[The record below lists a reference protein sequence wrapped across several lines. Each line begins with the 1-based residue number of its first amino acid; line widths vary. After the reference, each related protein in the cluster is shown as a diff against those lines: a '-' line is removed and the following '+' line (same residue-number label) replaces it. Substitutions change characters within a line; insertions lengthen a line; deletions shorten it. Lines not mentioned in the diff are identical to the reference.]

1 MFRSTTIASVAL
13 GLSLAAATFAHA
25 EGYAGFRGGLNMA
38 SFSGDGTFSPKQATI
53 PAQEYPDTRNGFT
66 GGMFFGFDG
75 AGRFG
80 FRTDLLY
87 TMKGGKNGEES
98 IKLDYFEMAPLLV
111 IRQKMSEKFGLRVFL
126 GPVFGLF
133 VNAEADN
140 GPVDIDLG
148 DIVEHFE
155 ASGTLGAELN
165 MKAGPYILLLD
176 ARYTQGT
183 RVFKGEDLDGVTQDF
198 DVSNTG
204 LAIMAGVMVPF

>member
-1 MFRSTTIASVAL
+1 MLRSTIIASIAL

-25 EGYAGFRGGLNMA
+25 EGYAGFRGGVNMA
-38 SFSGDGTFSPKQATI
+38 SFSGEGTFSPKQATI
-53 PAQEYPDTRNGFT
+53 PSQEYPDPRTGFT
-66 GGMFFGFDG
+66 GGMFLGFDKG
-75 AGRFG
+75 TRFG
-80 FRTDLLY
+80 FRADLLY
-87 TMKGGKNGEES
+87 TMKGGKNGEAT

-111 IRQKMSEKFGLRVFL
+111 IRQSLSRQFGVRVFL

-155 ASGTLGAELN
+155 ASGTIGAELD
-165 MKAGPYILLLD
+165 MKAGPYILLFD
-176 ARYTQGT
+176 VRYTQGT
-183 RVFKGEDLDGVTQDF
+183 RVFEGEDLDGVTQDF
-198 DVSNTG
+198 NVSNTG

>member
-1 MFRSTTIASVAL
+1 MFRSTTIASIAL

-25 EGYAGFRGGLNMA
+25 EGYAGFRGGVNMA
-38 SFSGDGTFSPKQATI
+38 SFSGEGTFSPKQQTI
-53 PAQEYPDTRNGFT
+53 PAQEYPDARKGFT
-66 GGMFFGFDG
+66 GGMFFGFDSG
-75 AGRFG
+75 SRFG

-111 IRQKMSEKFGLRVFL
+111 IRQSLTEKFGLRVFL
-126 GPVFGLF
+126 GPVFGGF

-148 DIVEHFE
+148 DIVEHLE
-155 ASGTLGAELN
+155 ASGTIGAELN

-183 RVFKGEDLDGVTQDF
+183 PVFEGEDLDGVTQDY